1 VTDIVDPASLG
12 YAEQHTTPLDGELAE
27 LAGWTQAHTASPGM
41 MSGLAEARLLQAL
54 IVGGGARRVLEIG
67 TFTALGT
74 LAMAAALADGGRITT
89 LEVDPDMAATARR
102 HIGASPFGARV
113 ELIEGD
119 ALKSLAD
126 LDGPFDVVYIDA
138 RKSEYPA
145 YYEAVV
151 PKLAPRGVIV
161 ADNLYRAGRALDPAA
176 ADDDTAGIREFA
188 RLVQADPR
196 TDNAL
201 LTIGDGLM
209 LAWRRPPG
217 GVAVKRRAP
226 PGPAGAP
233 GPGPPRAGR

>member
-1 VTDIVDPASLG
+1 MSDIIGPGPLA
-12 YAEQHTTPLDGELAE
+12 YAEQHTTALHGQLAE
-27 LAGWTQAHTASPGM
+27 LADWTQAHTASPQM

-54 IVGGGARRVLEIG
+54 IVASGARRVLEIG

-74 LAMAAALADGGRITT
+74 LAMAAALADGGLITT
-89 LEVDPDMAATARR
+89 LEVDPDTAATARR
-102 HIGASPFGARV
+102 HIAASPHAARV

-119 ALKSLAD
+119 ALTSLGE

-151 PKLAPRGVIV
+151 PKLAPSGVLV

-176 ADDDTAGIREFA
+176 ADEDTVGIREFA
-188 RLVQADPR
+188 RLVQADTR
-196 TDNAL
+196 TDNVL
-201 LTIGDGLM
+201 LTVGDGLM

-217 GVAVKRRAP
+217 A
-226 PGPAGAP
+226 
-233 GPGPPRAGR
+233 